1 MMSTEQLMISIPIN
15 QSDRNQANKFAQEQS
30 NPEKAK
36 QVYHNTLAV
45 LVTNNYLQM
54 LDVTTALQQSYC
66 WNTIAR
72 LSTNIADLNLPE
84 KGHLEC
90 RSILTGGDDNCYA
103 FIPQDVW
110 NNRIGYVVVQLDE
123 DYKQGNLLGFVP
135 QVNSTMLNI
144 NKLQSLDNLFEL
156 LHSNQTV
163 IQLNRWLENAIDT
176 GWKNIEE
183 IIDKQTI
190 NPLFVFADISPK
202 VANSEKMEDV
212 VAQLYSSQDEIK
224 KVDSDSEKALI
235 HLLKNTHN
243 EEIRWKA
250 AELLWE
256 INPQNPAGGIRKAI
270 DLGIHF
276 HKNAVALMVAIL
288 PKPDESL
295 AILIRVYPGS
305 NKNHLPPGLQ
315 LSGLDAEGNS
325 FFTVQS
331 RNKDNYIQF
340 KFTAELGD
348 KFNIQVAL
356 GDANITERFI
366 V

>member
-1 MMSTEQLMISIPIN
+1 MMSTEQLIISISITE
-15 QSDRNQANKFAQEQS
+15 SERNQADKFAQEQS

-54 LDVTTALQQSYC
+54 LDVATSLQQSYC
-66 WNTIAR
+66 WNAVAR

-90 RSILTGGDDNCYA
+90 RSILKDNDNCYV
-103 FIPQDVW
+103 PQDVW
-110 NNRIGYVVVQLDE
+110 NNRIGYVVVQFDE

-135 QVNSTMLNI
+135 QINSTMLNL
-144 NKLQSLDNLFEL
+144 NKLQSLDNLFEI

-163 IQLNRWLENAIDT
+163 IQLNKWLENAIDT
-176 GWKNIEE
+176 GWRNIQE
-183 IIDKQTI
+183 IIDKQAI

-202 VANSEKMEDV
+202 ITNIEKMEDI
-212 VAQLYSSQDEIK
+212 VAQLYSSQDEID

-256 INPQNPAGGIRKAI
+256 INPKNPAGGIRKAI

-276 HKNAVALMVAIL
+276 SKNAVALMVAIL

-295 AILIRVYPGS
+295 AILIRVYPGGG
-305 NKNHLPPGLQ
+305 KIHLPPGLQ
-315 LSGLDAEGNS
+315 LSGLDAEGNC
-325 FFTVQS
+325 FFTVES

-348 KFNIQVAL
+348 KFNIQVTL
-356 GDANITERFI
+356 DDAKITERFI

>member
-1 MMSTEQLMISIPIN
+1 MISTEQLIISIPIT
-15 QSDRNQANKFAQEQS
+15 QSERNQANKFAQEQS

-54 LDVTTALQQSYC
+54 LDIATSLEQSYS
-66 WNTIAR
+66 WNTVAR

-90 RSILTGGDDNCYA
+90 RSILKGNDTCYV
-103 FIPQDVW
+103 PQDVW

-123 DYKQGNLLGFVP
+123 DCKQGNLLGFVP
-135 QVNSTMLNI
+135 QVNSTMLNL

-176 GWKNIEE
+176 NWRNIQE
-183 IIDKQTI
+183 IIDKRTI

-202 VANSEKMEDV
+202 IANSEKMEDIV
-212 VAQLYSSQDEIK
+212 TELYSSQDEIT

-276 HKNAVALMVAIL
+276 DQNAVALMVAIL

-295 AILIRVYPGS
+295 AILIRVYPGGG
-305 NKNHLPPGLQ
+305 KIHLPLGLQ

>member
-1 MMSTEQLMISIPIN
+1 MMSTEQLIISIPIT
-15 QSDRNQANKFAQEQS
+15 QSDRNHANKFAQEQS

-54 LDVTTALQQSYC
+54 LDVETALQQSYC
-66 WNTIAR
+66 WNTYAR
-72 LSTNIADLNLPE
+72 LSTNIADLNLPG

-90 RSILTGGDDNCYA
+90 RSILKGNDTCDV
-103 FIPQDVW
+103 PQDVW

-123 DYKQGNLLGFVP
+123 DCKQGNLLGFVP
-135 QVNSTMLNI
+135 QVNNNMLNI
-144 NKLQSLDNLFEL
+144 KKLQALDNLFEL

-176 GWKNIEE
+176 GWKNLEE

-190 NPLFVFADISPK
+190 NHLFVFADISPK
-202 VANSEKMEDV
+202 VANSEKMEDIV
-212 VAQLYSSQDEIK
+212 TQLYSSQDEIK

-276 HKNAVALMVAIL
+276 HQNAVALMVAIL

-295 AILIRVYPGS
+295 AILIRVYPGG
-305 NKNHLPPGLQ
+305 NKNHLPPGLR

-356 GDANITERFI
+356 DDANITERFI

>member
-1 MMSTEQLMISIPIN
+1 MISTEQLIISIPITE
-15 QSDRNQANKFAQEQS
+15 SERNQAHKFAQEQS

-45 LVTNNYLQM
+45 LVTNNYFQM
-54 LDVTTALQQSYC
+54 LDVATALQQSYC

-90 RSILTGGDDNCYA
+90 RPILKYNDTCYV
-103 FIPQDVW
+103 PQDVW

-123 DYKQGNLLGFVP
+123 DCKQGKLLGFVP
-135 QVNSTMLNI
+135 QVNSIMLNL

-176 GWKNIEE
+176 GWKNIQE
-183 IIDKQTI
+183 IIDKQAI
-190 NPLFVFADISPK
+190 SPLFVFADISPK
-202 VANSEKMEDV
+202 ITNIEKMEDI
-212 VAQLYSSQDEIK
+212 VAQLYSSQDEIN

-256 INPQNPAGGIRKAI
+256 INPQNPTGGIRKAI

-276 HKNAVALMVAIL
+276 SKNAVALMVAIL

-305 NKNHLPPGLQ
+305 GKIHLPPGLK

-325 FFTVQS
+325 FFTVES

-356 GDANITERFI
+356 DDANITERFI